1 MRIVSGGQTG
11 VDRAALDAAVA
22 CGVPYGGWVPAGGT
36 AEDLH
41 EPPGLLALYPGLRA
55 TEESDD
61 RVRTLRNVRDSD
73 ALLVLR
79 LHTTSSPGT
88 DLTVAEARRADR
100 PILEAHATDE
110 DAVGRWLAGL
120 PHDTAVDVAG
130 PRESQDPGVYAAAY
144 RTLVA
149 VLGVWS
155 TTDRGT

>member
-22 CGVPYGGWVPAGGT
+22 CGVPYGGWVPAGGI

-61 RVRTLRNVRDSD
+61 RVRTLFNVRDSD

-79 LHTTSSPGT
+79 LHTTSFARHRPHRGR
-88 DLTVAEARRADR
+88 DRRAGR

-110 DAVGRWLAGL
+110 DAVSRWLAGL
-120 PHDTAVDVAG
+120 PPGTAVDVAG